1 MPPRPGPGP
10 GPGPLRLG
18 PRPAARLLAHHLSG
32 RFARGRRR
40 KTRPP
45 PDERPKRAAR
55 DPERM
60 RALPEGGPH
69 AGGVCALDL
78 LQDPLVLWDGA
89 RTFADLRH
97 LGWKL
102 RSRRGAAPRRPRGR
116 ATCGA
121 SARRRGKGRG
131 GRRWGAWKAAHGRAT
146 GSLSPHLGEAQ
157 VLPAAVRSG
166 NGPPPT
172 LARYWPPSCCL
183 VIGPA

>member
-1 MPPRPGPGP
+1 MTPRPGPGS

-40 KTRPP
+40 KTRPL
-45 PDERPKRAAR
+45 PDERPEGAAR

-89 RTFADLRH
+89 RTFAALRH

-102 RSRRGAAPRRPRGR
+102 RSRRGAAPRGPRGR
-116 ATCGA
+116 ATCAA

-131 GRRWGAWKAAHGRAT
+131 GRHWGARKAAHGRAT

-166 NGPPPT
+166 NLSPPT
-172 LARYWPPSCCL
+172 VARPWPL
-183 VIGPA
+183 VAV